1 MPGRAHL
8 RGAASLNHPA
18 PLVCWAQV
26 TFVLTPPRAPEVPVI
41 VEVPHAG
48 LEVDAETLATLVAP
62 AQSIGK
68 DADLYV
74 DELYA
79 DAPDA
84 GATLL
89 VARMSRYVCDLNRSE
104 HDVDRDTVVGATGRA
119 SPDGL
124 IWRATTDNRAAIAKP
139 LPRSELERRLNAYYR
154 PYHAQLDLLVR
165 ERLARYGFV
174 IVVSGHS
181 MPSRGRDGHD
191 DPGRERADVVPGTRQ
206 RTTAAAGVIEAAER
220 VAARFHLRVAHDE
233 PYRGGHTTV
242 RYGRPAAGIH
252 AIQIELN
259 RKLYMDELS
268 LAKKTNEFRVVRS
281 FCQAFVSE
289 VAALRQVPMARVS
302 RG

>member
-1 MPGRAHL
+1 MLSGEVP
-8 RGAASLNHPA
+8 
-18 PLVCWAQV
+18 
-26 TFVLTPPRAPEVPVI
+26 FVLTPPRAPEVPVI

-48 LEVDAETLATLVAP
+48 LEVDAETLSTLVAP

-79 DAPDA
+79 DAPDT

-89 VARMSRYVCDLNRSE
+89 TARMSRYVCDLNRSE
-104 HDVDRDTVVGATGRA
+104 HDVDRDTVLGANGRP
-119 SPDGL
+119 SPHGL

-139 LPRSELERRLNAYYR
+139 LPRAELERRLHAYYR
-154 PYHAQLDLLVR
+154 PYHDRLDELVRDLLGR
-165 ERLARYGFV
+165 HGFV

-206 RTTAAAGVIEAAER
+206 RSTTAAGVIEATER
-220 VAARFHLRVAHDE
+220 VAARFQLGVAHDE

-242 RYGRPAAGIH
+242 RYGRPSAGIH

-259 RKLYMDELS
+259 RRLYMDEQS
-268 LAKKTNEFRVVRS
+268 LAKKPNEFRVIRS
-281 FCQAFVSE
+281 FCLALVTE
-289 VAALRQVPMARVS
+289 IAALRQVPLARAG

>member
-1 MPGRAHL
+1 M
-8 RGAASLNHPA
+8 S
-18 PLVCWAQV
+18 
-26 TFVLTPPRAPEVPVI
+26 FVLTEPRAPEVPVI

-48 LEVDAETLATLVAP
+48 LEVDAEALATLVAP
-62 AQSIGK
+62 ALAIGR

-79 DAPDA
+79 DAPDL

-89 VARMSRYVCDLNRSE
+89 TARVSRYVCDLNRSE
-104 HDVDRDTVVGATGRA
+104 HDVDRDTVVGATGRP
-119 SPDGL
+119 SPHGL
-124 IWRATTDNRAAIAKP
+124 IWRSTTDNRAAIARP
-139 LPRSELERRLNAYYR
+139 LPKTELERRLKAYYR
-154 PYHAQLDLLVR
+154 PYHDQLDELVR

-191 DPGRERADVVPGTRQ
+191 DPGRERADIVPGTRQ
-206 RTTAAAGVIEAAER
+206 QTTAAPAVIDVIEK
-220 VAARFHLRVAHDE
+220 VAARFQFGLAHDE

-259 RKLYMDELS
+259 RRLYMDEQT
-268 LAKKTNEFRVVRS
+268 LAKKLNEFRIMRS
-281 FCQAFVSE
+281 FCRAFVQELSG
-289 VAALRQVPMARVS
+289 LRQVPLARV
-302 RG
+302 RGG

>member
-1 MPGRAHL
+1 M
-8 RGAASLNHPA
+8 S
-18 PLVCWAQV
+18 
-26 TFVLTPPRAPEVPVI
+26 FVLTEPRAPEVPII

-48 LEVDAETLATLVAP
+48 LEVDAEALATLVAP
-62 AQSIGK
+62 ASAIGR

-89 VARMSRYVCDLNRSE
+89 TARMSRYVCDLNRSE
-104 HDVDRDTVVGATGRA
+104 HDVDRDTVLGATGRA
-119 SPDGL
+119 SPHGL
-124 IWRATTDNRAAIAKP
+124 IWRSTTDNRAAIARP
-139 LPRSELERRLNAYYR
+139 LPKAELERRLLAYYR
-154 PYHAQLDLLVR
+154 PYHDRLDELVR
-165 ERLARYGFV
+165 DRLARHGFV

-206 RTTAAAGVIEAAER
+206 QTTAAPAVIEVAER
-220 VAARFHLRVAHDE
+220 VAARFHFGIAHDE

-242 RYGRPAAGIH
+242 RYGRPTTGIH

-259 RKLYMDELS
+259 RKLYMDELTLS
-268 LAKKTNEFRVVRS
+268 KKPNEFRVVRS
-281 FCQAFVSE
+281 FCRALVQELSV
-289 VAALRQVPMARVS
+289 LRQVPMAHAG

>member
-1 MPGRAHL
+1 M
-8 RGAASLNHPA
+8 S
-18 PLVCWAQV
+18 
-26 TFVLTPPRAPEVPVI
+26 FVLTEPRAPEVPVI

-62 AQSIGK
+62 ALAIGR

-79 DAPDA
+79 DAPDC

-89 VARMSRYVCDLNRSE
+89 AARMSRYVCDLNRSE
-104 HDVDRDTVVGATGRA
+104 HDVDRDTVLGASGRP
-119 SPDGL
+119 SPHGL
-124 IWRATTDNRAAIAKP
+124 IWRSTTDNRAAIARP
-139 LPRSELERRLNAYYR
+139 LSRAELDRRLYAYYR
-154 PYHAQLDLLVR
+154 PYHDQLDSLVR
-165 ERLARYGFV
+165 DRLARHGFV

-206 RTTAAAGVIEAAER
+206 RSTAAPAVIEVAEH
-220 VAARFHLRVAHDE
+220 VAARFQFALAHDE

-259 RKLYMDELS
+259 RKLYMDEQT
-268 LAKKTNEFRVVRS
+268 LAKKPNEFRVVRS
-281 FCQAFVSE
+281 FCRSLVQELS
-289 VAALRQVPMARVS
+289 ALRQVPAARA
-302 RG
+302 GGA

>member
-1 MPGRAHL
+1 V
-8 RGAASLNHPA
+8 SF
-18 PLVCWAQV
+18 
-26 TFVLTPPRAPEVPVI
+26 TLTEPRAAEAPVI

-48 LEVDAETLATLVAP
+48 LEVDAEALATLVAP
-62 AQSIGK
+62 ALAIGR

-89 VARMSRYVCDLNRSE
+89 CARTSRYVCDLNRSE
-104 HDVDRDTVVGATGRA
+104 QDVDRDTVLGATGRS
-119 SPDGL
+119 SPHGL
-124 IWRATTDNRAAIAKP
+124 IWRSTTDNRAAIARP
-139 LPRSELERRLNAYYR
+139 LPKSELERRLQAYYR
-154 PYHAQLDLLVR
+154 PYHDKLEQLVR
-165 ERLARYGFV
+165 ERVERHGFV
-174 IVVSGHS
+174 IVLSGHS

-206 RTTAAAGVIEAAER
+206 RSTAAAAVIDAAED
-220 VAARFHLRVAHDE
+220 VARRFQLGVAHDD

-259 RKLYMDELS
+259 RRLYMDEQT
-268 LAKKTNEFRVVRS
+268 LAKKPNEFRAMRN
-281 FCQAFVSE
+281 FCQALVE
-289 VAALRQVPMARVS
+289 QMAALRPLPAARTS
-302 RG
+302 RAVT

>member
-1 MPGRAHL
+1 M
-8 RGAASLNHPA
+8 
-18 PLVCWAQV
+18 
-26 TFVLTPPRAPEVPVI
+26 TFVVTEPRAPEVPVI

-48 LEVDAETLATLVAP
+48 LEVDAETLANLVAP
-62 AQSIGK
+62 AQAIGR

-89 VARMSRYVCDLNRSE
+89 CARMSRYVCDLNRSE
-104 HDVDRDTVVGATGRA
+104 HDVDRDTVLGATGRA
-119 SPDGL
+119 SPHGL
-124 IWRATTDNRAAIAKP
+124 IWRSTTDNRAAVARP
-139 LPRSELERRLNAYYR
+139 LPKAELERRLNSYYR
-154 PYHAQLDLLVR
+154 PYHDQLDVLVR
-165 ERLARYGFV
+165 DRLARHGFV

-206 RTTAAAGVIEAAER
+206 RTTAAQAVIEATEQ
-220 VAARFHLRVAHDE
+220 VAARFQLGLAHDE

-259 RKLYMDELS
+259 RRLYMDETT
-268 LAKKTNEFRVVRS
+268 LAKKPNEFRTIRS
-281 FCQAFVSE
+281 FCKALVRE
-289 VAALRQVPMARVS
+289 LAALRQVPLAEAR